1 MVDQAAATTEP
12 RSRRRTPHPHRL
24 AVLAL
29 CLALFAL
36 AYLRGTW
43 ADRSP
48 RDPQGLED
56 GVISR
61 LVVDEKGDRAI
72 RTAVVLPVSEQAA
85 WKVLCDYNEWERLFK
100 TVRRNKVAEQLDE
113 YHHHVVSE
121 VMTPLGTVSLD
132 FIVTHESTTDGGHLA
147 WWDAPTHQLP
157 VNRGTIRTTPLA
169 ADRTLLVY
177 TVVKQWRIYPAFF
190 VNNMLLNQQPDLVAT
205 LGKRIVEAASSK

>member
-1 MVDQAAATTEP
+1 MVDQAATTTEA
-12 RSRRRTPHPHRL
+12 RSRPRTPHPHRV

-29 CLALFAL
+29 CLGLFAL

-43 ADRSP
+43 ADRSAH
-48 RDPQGLED
+48 DPQRPED
-56 GVISR
+56 GVTCR

-72 RTAVVLPVSEQAA
+72 RTAVVVPVSEPAA
-85 WKVLCDYNEWERLFK
+85 WKVLSDYNEWERLFK

-132 FIVTHESTTDGGHLA
+132 FIVTHQSTGDGGHLA
-147 WWDAPTHQLP
+147 WWDAPTRQLP

-205 LGKRIVEAASSK
+205 LSKRIVEAASSK

>member
-1 MVDQAAATTEP
+1 MVDETTKTTEV
-12 RSRRRTPHPHRL
+12 SSKRRMPHPHRL
-24 AVLAL
+24 AVLTL

-36 AYLRGTW
+36 AYARGTW

-48 RDPQGLED
+48 RDPQRPED

-85 WKVLCDYNEWERLFK
+85 WNVLSDYNEWERLFK
-100 TVRRNKVAEQLDE
+100 TVRRNKVAEKVDE
-113 YHHHVVSE
+113 NRHHVVSE

-132 FIVTHESTTDGGHLA
+132 FIVTHERTSDGGHLA
-147 WWDAPTHQLP
+147 WWDAPNDKLP
-157 VNRGTIRTTPLA
+157 VNRGTIRITPLA

-177 TVVKQWRIYPAFF
+177 TVVKQWRIYPSFF

-205 LGKRIVEAASSK
+205 LGKRVVEAARSK